1 MPSVRSRIVNGCLR
15 LKRGL
20 SPEPAEGLDVARERA
35 ELAALA
41 RALGLRVSADREAVD
56 SGGVPAE
63 WVLPRSVDKAEAAG
77 QTILFLHGGSFNSG
91 SPAVHR
97 PVAADVAAAARSRVL
112 VVDYR
117 LAPEHP
123 YPAAPEDAMAAYRW
137 LLAQGTRPEDI
148 VLLGDSAGGT
158 LVLNLLLALRDS
170 GSPLPAGAV
179 CLSPC
184 TDLALTGESWSSRA
198 GRDVILERRKVE
210 RSVEIYLRGADPSSP
225 LVSPLYAELGGLPPL
240 LVQVGS
246 EEVLLADSER
256 LARKARAAG
265 VAVELEIWE
274 GMQHEW
280 HFTAGFVPEARQAL
294 ARIGDF
300 ALSLRRK
307 VSAEPGLDPASPQ
320 P

>member
-1 MPSVRSRIVNGCLR
+1 MPSVQSRIITGCLR

-20 SPEPAEGLDVARERA
+20 SPEPAGGLDVARERA
-35 ELAALA
+35 ELQALS

-63 WVLPRSVDKAEAAG
+63 WVRPRPVDAAEAAG

-123 YPAAPEDAMAAYRW
+123 FPAAPEDAMTAYRW
-137 LLAQGTRPEDI
+137 LLAGGTPPERI

-158 LVLNLLLALRDS
+158 LVLNLLLALRDE
-170 GSPLPAGAV
+170 GAPLPAGAV

-184 TDLALTGESWSSRA
+184 TDLTLAGESWTSRA
-198 GRDVILERRKVE
+198 ERDVILERRKVE
-210 RSVEIYLRGADPSSP
+210 RSVEIYLRGADPASP
-225 LVSPLYAELGGLPPL
+225 LVSPLHAELHGLPPL
-240 LVQVGS
+240 LIQVGS
-246 EEVLLADSER
+246 EEVLLSDAER
-256 LARKARAAG
+256 FAAKAKAAG
-265 VAVELEIWE
+265 VAVELEVWE

-280 HFTAGFVPEARQAL
+280 HFAAGFVPEARRAL
-294 ARIGDF
+294 ERVGAF
-300 ALSLRRK
+300 AKSLRRTAA
-307 VSAEPGLDPASPQ
+307 AEPA
-320 P
+320 